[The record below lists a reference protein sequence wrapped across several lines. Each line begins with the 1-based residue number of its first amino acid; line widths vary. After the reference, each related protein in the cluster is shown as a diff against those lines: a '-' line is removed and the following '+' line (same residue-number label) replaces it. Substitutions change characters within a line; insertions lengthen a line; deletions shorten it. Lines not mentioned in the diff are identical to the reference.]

1 MNGKQNIFLFS
12 VGAGMELCWLYA
24 WASFLLFAICR
35 DFFSFFFMGFI
46 FGLGSGVSLAYR
58 DRGWRRIYILL
69 FRLLL
74 FTVGFFIVLQ
84 GQGHQYFTSP
94 GFIGLINW
102 LMGTKEPSQW
112 FFLIL
117 LIILTYVIWKRGSS
131 LIANPGSE
139 NIYAKFDF
147 GIAAFFVLL
156 VLKALLAV
164 KGNIIIDHPRVEL
177 LFLPY
182 FIFSLLAIGSI
193 RNIHTQKNYVP
204 GFQKTGVMLSFTIVI
219 LLFGACIF
227 LLFHSHLTTGAENL
241 SIVLKKGAAPLLPVF
256 IAVIRFIF
264 LPRSKGHDET
274 GEVGGGEIHIPALA
288 ETGKEIGLLE
298 EIMKWASGGFILI
311 MIFAVVCLGM
321 WYLIKVLSKT
331 SPKTKER
338 RRRPFLIWLLTVKY
352 LFLVCWRKAVRIV
365 KGHANG
371 MELYGSL
378 LVWGRHSGVSRRQIE
393 TPLEYGYR
401 LMGYFPALKQEIGL
415 IVRLFNKEIY
425 GEAVLHEK
433 ELALGRKA
441 WKNLKRPAYLP
452 LRMKTWFLSS
462 GTF

>member
-1 MNGKQNIFLFS
+1 
-12 VGAGMELCWLYA
+12 MELCWLYA
-24 WASFLLFAICR
+24 WASFLLFAVCR
-35 DFFSFFFMGFI
+35 ESFSFSCLGFI
-46 FGLGSGVSLAYR
+46 FGLGFGVSLTYR

-69 FRLLL
+69 FRVLL

-84 GQGHQYFTSP
+84 GQGNQFFNSP
-94 GFIGLINW
+94 GFTGLLNW
-102 LMGTKEPSQW
+102 LMGPKEFSQW

-117 LIILTYVIWKRGSS
+117 LIILTYAIWKRGSS
-131 LIANPGSE
+131 LIADPISSE
-139 NIYAKFDF
+139 NIYARFDL
-147 GIAAFFVLL
+147 GIAAFFALL

-193 RNIHTQKNYVP
+193 RDIHTQKNYVP

-241 SIVLKKGAAPLLPVF
+241 SGVLKKGAAPLLPVF

-264 LPRSKGHDET
+264 SIRSPGHDEKGT
-274 GEVGGGEIHIPALA
+274 FSDGETHMLALS
-288 ETGKEIGLLE
+288 ESGKEIGLLE

-311 MIFAVVCLGM
+311 MIFAIVCLGM

-338 RRRPFLIWLLTVKY
+338 ITHRPFLTWLLTVKY
-352 LFLVCWRKAVRIV
+352 LFFACWRKIVRIV

-401 LMGYFPALKQEIGL
+401 LMGYFPTLKHEIGL

-425 GEAVLHEK
+425 GEAVLNEK
-433 ELALGRKA
+433 ELASGRKA
-441 WKNLKRPAYLP
+441 WKNLKRPAYLT
-452 LRMKTWFLSS
+452 LRIKTWFLSS
-462 GTF
+462 GAF